1 VRLKITDVQS
11 SLIGIPPDQVQAIK
25 KELVLLVPSL
35 KVFLDVDD
43 LVDIGSLEKLIEG
56 SDVTLFF
63 LSKGYTTHRQSDTSL
78 IVASLCQ

>member
-1 VRLKITDVQS
+1 M
-11 SLIGIPPDQVQAIK
+11 QALK

-63 LSKGYTTHRQSDTSL
+63 LSKGCTIRRLIRISL
-78 IVASLCQ
+78 IVAFLCQ

>member
-1 VRLKITDVQS
+1 M
-11 SLIGIPPDQVQAIK
+11 QALK
-25 KELVLLVPSL
+25 KELALLVPSL

-63 LSKGYTTHRQSDTSL
+63 LSKGYTTHSL
-78 IVASLCQ
+78 IPH

>member
-1 VRLKITDVQS
+1 MFNHHTH
-11 SLIGIPPDQVQAIK
+11 IGIRPDQVQAIK

-63 LSKGYTTHRQSDTSL
+63 LSKGYTTHSV
-78 IVASLCQ
+78 IPH